1 MNTASTG
8 RPVVVVLPSA
18 QRRGAEIQGAELA
31 SELRIR
37 GWDARVVAIAP
48 GAGTSALDVPV
59 LGGTRWSM
67 RGLMA
72 LRRAA
77 KDSLL
82 VAHGSS
88 ALLAVGLATIG
99 TRSRWVYRSIGD
111 PNAWVSG
118 WAQRLR
124 TGFLLR
130 RADAV
135 VVLWSGAQEAMVSTY
150 RVSRGRIVTIPNHRD
165 PDRFTP
171 IGADERETARRRLG
185 VGGPVVLF
193 LGALSVEKGPLNA
206 VAAVAGIDGA
216 TLLVVGEGALA
227 EEVRL
232 LGERLAPGRVRL
244 HGPTDD
250 PGGVLAAADVLVLT
264 SRTEGMPGVII
275 EALMRGIPV
284 VATDVGAIR
293 SMIAD
298 GVNGYVVPVGD
309 TGAMVDALRKILND
323 TTRSGLASEFSGAA
337 RNTYSPAS
345 VLDRWEALLVALT
358 ERR

>member
-37 GWDARVVAIAP
+37 GWDARAVAIAP

-118 WAQRLR
+118 RVQRLR

-135 VVLWSGAQEAMVSTY
+135 VVC
-150 RVSRGRIVTIPNHRD
+150 
-165 PDRFTP
+165 
-171 IGADERETARRRLG
+171 
-185 VGGPVVLF
+185 
-193 LGALSVEKGPLNA
+193 
-206 VAAVAGIDGA
+206 
-216 TLLVVGEGALA
+216 
-227 EEVRL
+227 
-232 LGERLAPGRVRL
+232 GRVRRR
-244 HGPTDD
+244 PWFPRTAYREDESSR
-250 PGGVLAAADVLVLT
+250 
-264 SRTEGMPGVII
+264 SRTT
-275 EALMRGIPV
+275 GIRTGSP
-284 VATDVGAIR
+284 R
-293 SMIAD
+293 SVPRSERQRD
-298 GVNGYVVPVGD
+298 GVSVSVG
-309 TGAMVDALRKILND
+309 L
-323 TTRSGLASEFSGAA
+323 
-337 RNTYSPAS
+337 
-345 VLDRWEALLVALT
+345 
-358 ERR
+358 

>member
-1 MNTASTG
+1 MNAASTG
-8 RPVVVVLPSA
+8 CPVVVVLPSA

-31 SELRIR
+31 SALRTR
-37 GWDARVVAIAP
+37 GWDARAVAIAP
-48 GAGTSALDVPV
+48 GAGTAAINVPV
-59 LGGTRWSM
+59 LGGTRWSL

-72 LRRAA
+72 LRRSA
-77 KDSLL
+77 KNSLL

-99 TRSRWVYRSIGD
+99 MRSRWVYRSIGD

-130 RADAV
+130 RAEAV
-135 VVLWSGAQEAMVSTY
+135 VVLWPGAEEAMVSTY
-150 RVSRGRIVTIPNHRD
+150 RVKRGRIITIPNHRD
-165 PDRFTP
+165 PDRFAP
-171 IGADERETARRRLG
+171 IAPEERETARGRLG

-193 LGALSVEKGPLNA
+193 LGALSVEKGPLDA
-206 VAAVAGIDGA
+206 VTAVAGIDAA
-216 TLLVVGEGALA
+216 TLLVVGEGPLA
-227 EEVRL
+227 EEVRR

-264 SRTEGMPGVII
+264 SHTEGMPGVII
-275 EALMRGIPV
+275 EALMRGVPV
-284 VATDVGAIR
+284 IATDVGAVR

-309 TGAMVDALRKILND
+309 TGAMVNALRKTLD
-323 TTRSGLASEFSGAA
+323 EQAGGPLASAFSSAA
-337 RNTYSPAS
+337 RRTYSPAI
-345 VLDRWEALLVALT
+345 VLDRWETLLSSLT
-358 ERR
+358 ER

>member
-1 MNTASTG
+1 MNTAGTG

-31 SELRIR
+31 SALRNR
-37 GWDARVVAIAP
+37 GWDARAVAISP
-48 GAGTSALDVPV
+48 GTGESALDVPV
-59 LGGTRWSM
+59 LGRTRWSL
-67 RGLMA
+67 RGLGA

-77 KDSLL
+77 RDSLL

-99 TRSRWVYRSIGD
+99 MRSRWVYRSIGD

-118 WAQRLR
+118 RAQRLR
-124 TGFLLR
+124 TGSLLR

-135 VVLWSGAQEAMVSTY
+135 VVLWSGAQDAMVSTY
-150 RVSRGRIVTIPNHRD
+150 RVPRAQIVTIPNHRD
-165 PDRFTP
+165 PDRFPP
-171 IGADERETARRRLG
+171 IAAGEREAAREQLG
-185 VGGPVVLF
+185 VTGPVVLL
-193 LGALSVEKGPLNA
+193 LGALSAEKGPLDA
-206 VAAVAGIDGA
+206 VAAVAGVDGA
-216 TLLVVGEGALA
+216 TLLVVGEGPLA

-244 HGPTDD
+244 HGPTND
-250 PGGVLAAADVLVLT
+250 PGGVLAAADVLLLS

-293 SMIAD
+293 SMIDD

-309 TGAMVDALRKILND
+309 TGAMVNALRKMLYGE
-323 TTRSGLASEFSGAA
+323 TRSGFASGFSDTA

-345 VLDRWEALLVALT
+345 VLDRWETLLSSLT